1 MAGPNRL
8 DDGVENLRF
17 SLLTEKIIGL
27 FYDVYN
33 ELGYGFLESVYEQAL
48 LIALRQAGL
57 DVEAQVEIPV
67 RFRGLEVG
75 NYKADLQVDRKV
87 LIELKAARSLE
98 KAHEAQIL
106 NYLKATN
113 IEVGL
118 LLNFG
123 ERPQFRRFVFDNERK
138 KIRGNP

>member
-48 LIALRQAGL
+48 LIALRQAGP

-123 ERPQFRRFVFDNERK
+123 EPAAISSFCF
-138 KIRGNP
+138 

>member
-33 ELGYGFLESVYEQAL
+33 ELGHGFLESVYEQAM

-123 ERPQFRRFVFDNERK
+123 EPAAISSFCF
-138 KIRGNP
+138 

>member
-33 ELGYGFLESVYEQAL
+33 ELGHGFLESVYEQAM

-98 KAHEAQIL
+98 KAHGAQIL

-123 ERPQFRRFVFDNERK
+123 EPAAISSFCF
-138 KIRGNP
+138 

>member
-98 KAHEAQIL
+98 KAHGAQIL

-123 ERPQFRRFVFDNERK
+123 EPAAISSFCF
-138 KIRGNP
+138 